1 MGETLQQLQEKARQ
15 CQELA
20 DTAMTEEARLVLR
33 EIALQYEA
41 EVVQATSGRKL
52 ERLADLSV

>member
-1 MGETLQQLQEKARQ
+1 MGATLQQLQKKARQ

-33 EIALQYEA
+33 EMARNYETEAA
-41 EVVQATSGRKL
+41 EATARPNRVRVS
-52 ERLADLSV
+52 ELSA

>member
-1 MGETLQQLQEKARQ
+1 MGATLQQLQKKARQ

-33 EIALQYEA
+33 EMARNYETEAA
-41 EVVQATSGRKL
+41 EATGRPNRVGVS
-52 ERLADLSV
+52 ELSA